1 MHIIIAND
9 SRERG
14 IPDHL
19 QRHQTFLLHWEV
31 SMVIR
36 PGATNERLTE
46 ETEKILNYKKN
57 DENVSHVLFLIGICN
72 VTEIKSIIY
81 TEIKY
86 NSLNKVEKNKKTI
99 QIIHQT

>member
-86 NSLNKVEKNKKTI
+86 NSLNKVEKKKKSNYP
-99 QIIHQT
+99 